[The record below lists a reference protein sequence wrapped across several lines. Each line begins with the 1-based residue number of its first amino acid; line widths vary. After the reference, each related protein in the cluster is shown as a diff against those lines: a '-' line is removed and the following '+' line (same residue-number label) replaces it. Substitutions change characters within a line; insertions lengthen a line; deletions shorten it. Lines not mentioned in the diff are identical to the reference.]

1 MLQTAHTL
9 KHGVDHLECLINLL
23 AHLRTSQNN
32 LAAHEDQEHD
42 LGLDHSVDE
51 TWEQFRLVRAEHV
64 MTASKTFETDG
75 EFDIAWRSQ

>member
-1 MLQTAHTL
+1 MLQAAHTL

-23 AHLRTSQNN
+23 AHLRTGQNN

-51 TWEQFRLVRAEHV
+51 TWE
-64 MTASKTFETDG
+64 
-75 EFDIAWRSQ
+75 